1 MTAIVKKIL
10 TNCLNLAKDKKAW
23 LALVAGLLLT
33 FSYSPFEIW
42 PLTFASIA
50 LAIYTT
56 HTHQYGKQASKKAA
70 MYGFIFGLGWFGAG
84 ISWVHVSIATFGGMP
99 LVASLFL
106 MAILCVYL
114 AIYPALAFMFATRF
128 ASGPNSY
135 GLLLLTGF
143 AITEYLRGV
152 VLTGFPWLSF
162 GYTQTDSPLNYL
174 APIIGEFGLTLI
186 CIAIAFSLYQLLFS
200 RSLKSA
206 IATTSLIAL
215 ITLVSNL
222 SQSPH
227 YNDKTISTLLVQGNI
242 KQNLRFEPSEFWTT
256 MSKYQDMTRPHWDV
270 DLVVWP
276 EAAVPE
282 IEALAD
288 NFLAGL
294 DSAASFNKTALIT
307 GIVDYQLDTK
317 TIFNT
322 LIVLGN
328 KERDDEHGHY
338 QYLGRNRFQKHQLLP
353 IGEFVP
359 FEDILRPIAPLFDL
373 PMSSFSRGDEVQ
385 NNLRANG
392 LNILPAICFEIAFA
406 DLVRG
411 NYRSDSD
418 ILFTVSNDAW
428 FGDSHGPHQHMQM
441 ARMRALEL
449 QRPLIRVTNNGIS
462 GVYDPIS
469 QTQVN
474 MPQFKADI
482 LKANV
487 KLIQGNSI
495 YSQYGNWPV
504 WITVVLM
511 GVVGGLL
518 GLSKAYFKTEPA
530 KN

>member
-1 MTAIVKKIL
+1 MKTIL
-10 TNCLNLAKDKKAW
+10 TNCLHLAKDKKAW
-23 LALVAGLLLT
+23 LALVAGLFLT
-33 FSYSPFEIW
+33 LSYAPFGIW
-42 PLTFASIA
+42 PLTFIC
-50 LAIYTT
+50 LIVAIYTS
-56 HTHQYGKQASKKAA
+56 HNQQYGKKPSKQAAK
-70 MYGFIFGLGWFGAG
+70 YGFLFGLGWFGAG

-99 LVASLFL
+99 LAASVLL
-106 MAILCVYL
+106 MVLLCAYL

-128 ASGPNSY
+128 ASGAHSY
-135 GLLLLTGF
+135 GLLLITGF
-143 AITEYLRGV
+143 AVTEYLRGV

-174 APIIGEFGLTLI
+174 APTLGEFGLTLI
-186 CIAIAFSLYQLLFS
+186 CIAIAFSFYQLLFN
-200 RSLKSA
+200 RSLKST
-206 IATTSLIAL
+206 IATAAFIAL
-215 ITLVSNL
+215 ISLIGNI

-242 KQNLRFEPSEFWTT
+242 KQHLRFEPSEFWTT
-256 MSKYQDMTRPHWDV
+256 MSKYQDMTRPHWNA

-288 NFLAGL
+288 SFLAGL
-294 DSAASFNKTALIT
+294 DSAASFNETALIT

-328 KERDDEHGHY
+328 KERGDEHGHY
-338 QYLGRNRFQKHQLLP
+338 QYLGKNRYRKHQLLP

-373 PMSSFSRGDEVQ
+373 PMSSFTRGDVVQ

-392 LNILPAICFEIAFA
+392 LNILPAICYEIAFA

-411 NYRSDSD
+411 NYHSESD

-428 FGDSHGPHQHMQM
+428 FGASHGPHQHMQI

-462 GVYDPIS
+462 GVYDPVS
-469 QTQVN
+469 QTQIS
-474 MPQFKADI
+474 MPQFKAET
-482 LKANV
+482 LKVNV
-487 KLIQGNSI
+487 KLIEGDSI
-495 YSQYGNWPV
+495 YSQYGNLPV
-504 WITVVLM
+504 WIVVVLM
-511 GVVGGLL
+511 GFVGVVKRLKL
-518 GLSKAYFKTEPA
+518 
-530 KN
+530 

>member
-1 MTAIVKKIL
+1 MKTIL
-10 TNCLNLAKDKKAW
+10 TNCLHLAKDKKAW

-33 FSYSPFEIW
+33 LSYAPFGIW
-42 PLTFASIA
+42 PLTFVCLL

-56 HTHQYGKQASKKAA
+56 HNLQYGKQPSKQAA
-70 MYGFIFGLGWFGAG
+70 KYGFIFGLGWFGAG

-99 LVASLFL
+99 LVASVLL
-106 MAILCVYL
+106 MVLLCAYL

-128 ASGPNSY
+128 ANGPNSY
-135 GLLLLTGF
+135 GLFLLTGF

-174 APIIGEFGLTLI
+174 APVIGEFGLTLV
-186 CIAIAFSLYQLLFS
+186 CIAIGFGLYRLVCTREF
-200 RSLKSA
+200 K
-206 IATTSLIAL
+206 TSVIIAL
-215 ITLVSNL
+215 FAAVLVGIN
-222 SQSPH
+222 H
-227 YNDKTISTLLVQGNI
+227 YSRNTNYSDKTISTLLVQGNI

-288 NFLAGL
+288 SFLVGL
-294 DSAASFNKTALIT
+294 DSAASFNETALIT

-317 TIFNT
+317 TVFNT

-328 KERDDEHGHY
+328 KERNDEHGHY
-338 QYLGRNRFQKHQLLP
+338 QYLGKNRFQKHQLLP

-406 DLVRG
+406 NLVRG

-469 QTQVN
+469 QAQIS

-504 WITVVLM
+504 WIVVVLM
-511 GVVGGLL
+511 GIGGCLL
-518 GLSKAYFKTEPA
+518 GLSKAYFKTEPS

>member
-1 MTAIVKKIL
+1 MTATVKIIL

-23 LALVAGLLLT
+23 LALVAGLFLT
-33 FSYSPFEIW
+33 FGYAPFGIW
-42 PLTFASIA
+42 PLAFVCLIV
-50 LAIYTT
+50 AIYTS
-56 HTHQYGKQASKKAA
+56 HNQQYGKAPSKQAAK
-70 MYGFIFGLGWFGAG
+70 YGFLFGLGWFGAG

-99 LVASLFL
+99 LVASVLL
-106 MAILCVYL
+106 MVLLCAYL

-128 ASGPNSY
+128 ASGAHSY
-135 GLLLLTGF
+135 GLLLISSF
-143 AITEYLRGV
+143 AVTEYLRGV

-162 GYTQTDSPLNYL
+162 GYTQTNSPLNYL
-174 APIIGEFGLTLI
+174 APTVGEFGLTLI
-186 CIAIAFSLYQLLFS
+186 CVAIAFSFYQLLFN
-200 RSLKSA
+200 RNIKSA
-206 IATTSLIAL
+206 FATTGLIAL
-215 ITLVSNL
+215 FSLASNL

-242 KQNLRFEPSEFWTT
+242 KQHLRFEPSEFWTT
-256 MSKYQDMTRPHWDV
+256 MSKYQDMTRPYWDV

-288 NFLAGL
+288 RFLVGL

-338 QYLGRNRFQKHQLLP
+338 QYLGTNRYQKHQLLP

-406 DLVRG
+406 NLVRG

-469 QTQVN
+469 QTQIS
-474 MPQFKADI
+474 MPQFKANV
-482 LKANV
+482 LKADV
-487 KLIQGNSI
+487 KLIQGDSI

-504 WITVVLM
+504 WAVVMLM
-511 GVVGGLL
+511 GLL
-518 GLSKAYFKTEPA
+518 GIIIGSRR
-530 KN
+530 

>member
-1 MTAIVKKIL
+1 MIATVKTIL
-10 TNCLNLAKDKKAW
+10 TNALHLAKDKKAW

-33 FSYSPFEIW
+33 LSYAPFGIW
-42 PLTFASIA
+42 PLTFACLA

-56 HTHQYGKQASKKAA
+56 HTPQYGKQAGKKAVK
-70 MYGFIFGLGWFGAG
+70 YGFLFGLGWFGAG

-99 LVASLFL
+99 LAASVLL
-106 MAILCVYL
+106 MGLLCAYL
-114 AIYPALAFMFATRF
+114 AIYPALAFMFAARL
-128 ASGPNSY
+128 ASGPTSY
-135 GLLLLTGF
+135 GLLLMTGF

-152 VLTGFPWLSF
+152 VMTGFPWLSF

-174 APIIGEFGLTLI
+174 APVIGEFGLTLV
-186 CIAIAFSLYQLLFS
+186 CITIGYALYRLVYSREVKTTVVTVLCITVLFGVAHS
-200 RSLKSA
+200 NRSTNYS
-206 IATTSLIAL
+206 
-215 ITLVSNL
+215 
-222 SQSPH
+222 
-227 YNDKTISTLLVQGNI
+227 DKTISTLLVQGNI

-256 MSKYQDMTRPHWDV
+256 MSKYQDMTRPHWGV

-288 NFLAGL
+288 RFLIGL

-307 GIVDYQLDTK
+307 GIVDYQIDTK

-338 QYLGRNRFQKHQLLP
+338 QYLGKNRFQKHQLLP

-373 PMSSFSRGDEVQ
+373 PMSSFSRGDVVQ

-406 DLVRG
+406 NLVRG
-411 NYRSDSD
+411 NYHSDSD

-469 QTQVN
+469 QTQIS
-474 MPQFKADI
+474 MPQFEADI
-482 LKANV
+482 LKAEI
-487 KLIQGNSI
+487 KLIDGDSL
-495 YSQYGNWPV
+495 YSQYGNWPI
-504 WITVVLM
+504 WAVVLLM
-511 GVVGGLL
+511 GIIGIAARFIGKKVRL
-518 GLSKAYFKTEPA
+518 
-530 KN
+530 

>member
-1 MTAIVKKIL
+1 MKTIL
-10 TNCLNLAKDKKAW
+10 TNCLHLAKDKKAW
-23 LALVAGLLLT
+23 LALVAGLFLT
-33 FSYSPFEIW
+33 LSYAPFGIW
-42 PLTFASIA
+42 PLTFVCLIV
-50 LAIYTT
+50 AIYTS
-56 HTHQYGKQASKKAA
+56 HNQQYGKKPSKQAAK
-70 MYGFIFGLGWFGAG
+70 YGFLFGLGWFGAG

-99 LVASLFL
+99 LAASVLL
-106 MAILCVYL
+106 MVLLCAYL

-128 ASGPNSY
+128 ASGPHSY
-135 GLLLLTGF
+135 GLLLISSF
-143 AITEYLRGV
+143 AVTEYLRGV

-162 GYTQTDSPLNYL
+162 GYTLTDSPLNYL
-174 APIIGEFGLTLI
+174 APTLGEFGLTLI
-186 CIAIAFSLYQLLFS
+186 CIAIAFSFYQLLFN
-200 RSLKSA
+200 RSLKST
-206 IATTSLIAL
+206 IATTALIAL
-215 ITLVSNL
+215 ISLVGNL

-242 KQNLRFEPSEFWTT
+242 KQHLRFEPSEFWTT
-256 MSKYQDMTRPHWDV
+256 MSKYQDMTRPHWNA

-288 NFLAGL
+288 SFLVGL

-328 KERDDEHGHY
+328 KERSDEHGHY
-338 QYLGRNRFQKHQLLP
+338 QYLGKNRYRKHQLLP

-373 PMSSFSRGDEVQ
+373 PMSSFTRGDEVQ

-392 LNILPAICFEIAFA
+392 LNILPAICYEIAFA
-406 DLVRG
+406 NLVRG
-411 NYRSDSD
+411 NYHSESD

-428 FGDSHGPHQHMQM
+428 FGASHGPHQHMQI

-469 QTQVN
+469 QTQIS
-474 MPQFKADI
+474 MPQFKAET
-482 LKANV
+482 LKVNV
-487 KLIQGNSI
+487 KLIEGDSI
-495 YSQYGNWPV
+495 YSQYGNLPV
-504 WITVVLM
+504 WIVVVLM
-511 GVVGGLL
+511 GFVGVVIRLKL
-518 GLSKAYFKTEPA
+518 
-530 KN
+530 